1 MRWLSISLLVV
12 SVAMPAVAQ
21 QQPIKWECIFTTAS
35 SYGGGNEKDR
45 DPSQFEVT
53 PQQLALTFL
62 VEGMNG
68 FVMGNNGAEEV
79 ALVATDSGGVQFIE
93 RVGSGA
99 LQITAIDANGNA
111 VHSRHTVG
119 FDGVLLGAQH
129 YGKCRR
135 L

>member
-1 MRWLSISLLVV
+1 MVV

-21 QQPIKWECIFTTAS
+21 QKPIKWECIFTTAS

-45 DPSQFEVT
+45 DPSRFVVN

-62 VEGMNG
+62 VEGMDG
-68 FVMGNNGAEEV
+68 FVMGNNGAVEV
-79 ALVATDSGGVQFIE
+79 ALVATDSGGVQFI
-93 RVGSGA
+93 
-99 LQITAIDANGNA
+99 
-111 VHSRHTVG
+111 VHSRHTVA
-119 FDGVLLGAQH
+119 FDGVLSAQH

>member
-12 SVAMPAVAQ
+12 SAVIPAKA
-21 QQPIKWECIFTTAS
+21 QQPIKWECTITTAA

-45 DPSQFEVT
+45 DPSRFEVA

-62 VEGMNG
+62 VEGMEG
-68 FVMGNNGAEEV
+68 FVMGKNGAEEV
-79 ALVATDSGGVQFIE
+79 ALVATDSGGLQFIE

-99 LQITAIDANGNA
+99 LQITAIDINGNA

-119 FDGVLLGAQH
+119 FDGMLLGAQH
-129 YGKCRR
+129 YGKCRQ